1 MNFLLYSFLNE
12 RKFFFICVYVY
23 VVVFNMFLIEDI
35 LVELNVIIVWSL
47 CIEIQLELEN
57 FVFGLVGGESV
68 FENVIKRLQFLIVFE
83 LLFCCY
89 FCVILWKVLF
99 CNQDV
104 RIF

>member
-47 CIEIQLELEN
+47 CIEI
-57 FVFGLVGGESV
+57 
-68 FENVIKRLQFLIVFE
+68 
-83 LLFCCY
+83 
-89 FCVILWKVLF
+89 
-99 CNQDV
+99 
-104 RIF
+104 